1 MRGVRSVV
9 LALAATA
16 SAARGQWMPQSSGTT
31 AELRG
36 VSAVSA
42 NVAWASGSRGTVL
55 RTTDGGTT
63 WRAVAVPGADS
74 LDFRDI
80 EAFDSLR
87 AVALSIGNGR
97 ASRIYATQDGG
108 RTWAL
113 RFTNPDS
120 AAFFDCIAFWDAD
133 HGIAVSDPVRG
144 RFVLLATSNG
154 GRTWAPLDP
163 APEAREG
170 EGAFA
175 ASGTCLVA
183 GGTHAAWLATAFG
196 ARVLRSRDRGRSWTA
211 AQTPL
216 ASGAAP
222 KGVFSV
228 AFRDERR
235 GVAVGGDYERPRD
248 STATAAF
255 TIDGGATWLRAEV
268 PPKGYRSA
276 AAWLPGTRPLVVA
289 VGTSGSD
296 YSADGGRSWTRLDET
311 SLNAIDF
318 APDGAGWAVGPKGAI
333 VRWQRAALRGW

>member
-1 MRGVRSVV
+1 MRVGMTM
-9 LALAATA
+9 ALVACMNATA
-16 SAARGQWMPQSSGTT
+16 QAQWTTQASGTA

-42 NVAWASGSRGTVL
+42 RVAWASGSRGTVL
-55 RTTDGGTT
+55 RTTDGGTS
-63 WRAVAVPGADS
+63 WRAVPVPGADS

-97 ASRIYATQDGG
+97 ASRIYTTHDGG

-113 RFTNPDS
+113 RFTNADS
-120 AAFFDCIAFWDAD
+120 AAFFDCLAFWDAD

-154 GRTWAPLDP
+154 GRTWSPIDSAP
-163 APEAREG
+163 AAREG

-183 GGTHAAWLATAFG
+183 GGARSAWLATAFG
-196 ARVLRSRDRGRSWTA
+196 ARVLRSSDRGRTWTA
-211 AQTPL
+211 AQTPI

-222 KGVFSV
+222 KGVFSL

-235 GVAVGGDYERPRD
+235 GVAVGGDYEKPRD
-248 STATAAF
+248 STGTAAF

-276 AAWLPGTRPLVVA
+276 AAWMPGARPLVVA

-296 YSADGGRSWTRLDET
+296 YSADGGRSWARLDET
-311 SLNAIDF
+311 SLNALDF

-333 VRWQRAALRGW
+333 MRWERAALRGW

>member
-1 MRGVRSVV
+1 MRGVRTVG
-9 LALAATA
+9 LAVAATA
-16 SAARGQWMPQSSGTT
+16 SVARGQWTPQTSGTT

-42 NVAWASGSRGTVL
+42 RVAWASGSRGTVL
-55 RTTDGGTT
+55 RTTDGGTS
-63 WRAVAVPGADS
+63 WRPAAVPGADS

-87 AVALSIGNGR
+87 AVVLSIGNGR

-113 RFTNPDS
+113 RFTNADS
-120 AAFFDCIAFWDAD
+120 AAFFDCLAFWDAD

-154 GRTWAPLDP
+154 GRSWAPLDS
-163 APEAREG
+163 APVAREG

-183 GGTHAAWLATAFG
+183 RGARSAWLATAFG
-196 ARVLRSRDRGRSWTA
+196 ARVLRSQDRGRTWQA

-216 ASGAAP
+216 ASGAPP
-222 KGVFSV
+222 KGVFSL

-235 GVAVGGDYERPRD
+235 GVAVGGDYEHPRD
-248 STATAAF
+248 STGTAAF

-268 PPKGYRSA
+268 PPRGYRSA
-276 AAWLPGTRPLVVA
+276 AAWLPDARPLVVA

-296 YSADGGRSWTRLDET
+296 YSADGGRSWARLDET
-311 SLNAIDF
+311 SLNAVAF
-318 APDGAGWAVGPKGAI
+318 APDGAGWAVGPKGTIA
-333 VRWQRAALRGW
+333 RWERAALRGW